1 MSAVFD
7 NRVCELGEGPLWHPV
22 REQLFWFDIK
32 GKRLLTQ
39 RMGDTQEWQFD
50 EHFSA
55 AGWVDEDTLIVASET
70 ALWRM
75 DLETGLR
82 EHVIALEADNPVTR
96 SNDGRADRWGGFWIG
111 TMGKAAEAKAGAIY
125 RFYKG
130 ELRQVV
136 GDITIS
142 NAICFDQT
150 RACAYYTDTPTG
162 QVMRQSVDPVT
173 GWPQGAA
180 EVYLDLKPEGL
191 NPDGAVVDAEGTVW
205 IAQWGASRVAA
216 YDPEGRFVK
225 AVEVGALQ
233 ASCPAFGGPE
243 LRDLYITTAAEDL
256 AADVLA
262 AAPENGMTFVQENAG
277 QGVAEPRV
285 IL

>member
-1 MSAVFD
+1 MSVVFD

-22 REQLFWFDIK
+22 REQFYWFDIK

-39 RMGDTQEWQFD
+39 KEGVQQEWVFD
-50 EHFSA
+50 EFFSA
-55 AGWVDEDTLIVASET
+55 AGWVDEETLLVASET

-75 DLETGLR
+75 DLECGLR
-82 EHVIALEADNPVTR
+82 EHVVDLEADNPVTR
-96 SNDGRADRWGGFWIG
+96 SNDGRADPWGGFWIG
-111 TMGKAAEAKAGAIY
+111 TMGKSAEAKAGAIY

-162 QVMRQSVDPVT
+162 QVMRQSVDPET
-173 GWPQGAA
+173 GWPEGAA

-191 NPDGAVVDAEGTVW
+191 NPDGAVVDAEGNVW
-205 IAQWGASRVAA
+205 IAQWGASRVAV
-216 YDPEGRFVK
+216 YDPAGSFVK
-225 AVEVGALQ
+225 AVEVGGVQ

-243 LRDLYITTAAEDL
+243 LRDLYVTTAAEDL

-262 AAPENGMTFVQENAG
+262 AEPQNGMTFVQENAG